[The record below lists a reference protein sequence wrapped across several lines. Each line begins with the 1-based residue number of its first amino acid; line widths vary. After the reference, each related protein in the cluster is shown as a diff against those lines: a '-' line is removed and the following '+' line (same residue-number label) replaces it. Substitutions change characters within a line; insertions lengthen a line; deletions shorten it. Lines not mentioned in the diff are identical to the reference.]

1 MGKRIGLIADN
12 HSRTDDGSDLPDGV
26 MRAFDGADLI
36 LHLGDAGSWGTFDR
50 LATIAPVLAVLGGHN
65 GPDPDVRVRGL
76 SRTETIDGLRVG
88 MVHDLVAR
96 GVTSESAPALKF
108 TAAPRESLRALFGA
122 DIDVLAYAGT
132 HVPRIAWAD
141 GMLLVNPGS
150 PTLPNDRPKG
160 ALGRVA
166 LIEIDGG
173 VASARVVD
181 LAG

>member
-26 MRAFDGADLI
+26 LRAFDGADLI

-65 GPDPDVRVRGL
+65 GADPDTRVRGL
-76 SRTETIDGLRVG
+76 SRIEMIEGLRVG

-96 GVTSESAPALKF
+96 GVTSESAPALRF
-108 TAAPRESLRALFGA
+108 TAAPRAALRALFA
-122 DIDVLAYAGT
+122 EDLDVLAYAGT

-166 LIEIDGG
+166 LIEIDDGI
-173 VASARVVD
+173 ASARVVD